1 MRALLVASLVGVCL
15 MQTGCA
21 TRRPAGQL
29 PALFPWQRSS
39 PDDLAKQ
46 AESADPDLR
55 REAALALGRTHPRGE
70 QAERV
75 RELLATL
82 LRQDAQVLVRSAA
95 AVSLGRLGGEA
106 SVAAL
111 SEALTDSS
119 AMVRADVCRGLGMTG
134 APTAVA
140 LLARALAEDADVDAR
155 CAAARALGNFTDAEA
170 RQALLEA
177 LEADRGAVRTAAY
190 QALLRSTG
198 AKGVPPDRAA
208 WEKWL
213 AEQKEGSGAKRRRF
227 FFW

>member
-1 MRALLVASLVGVCL
+1 VRALLAASLLGVCL
-15 MQTGCA
+15 MHAGCTTA
-21 TRRPAGQL
+21 GRQRPA
-29 PALFPWQRSS
+29 FPWQRSS
-39 PDDLAKQ
+39 LDSLAKQ

-55 REAALALGRTHPRGE
+55 REAALELGRRRLKGQ
-70 QAERV
+70 QAQRV
-75 RELLATL
+75 TELLTAL
-82 LRQDAQVLVRSAA
+82 LRSDGAPLVRSAA

-106 SVAAL
+106 NAAAL
-111 SEALTDSS
+111 SEGLTDSS
-119 AMVRADVCRGLGMTG
+119 AMVRADVYRGLGTTG

-140 LLARALAEDADVDAR
+140 PLARALAEEADVDAR
-155 CAAARALGNFTDAEA
+155 CAAARALGDFTDAEA

-177 LEADRGAVRTAAY
+177 LEADRRAVRTAAH